1 MLYQAEEASY
11 QKAGPPLI
19 EGVDISMSFGNTHA
33 VSCVSIAGHAGSVHA
48 VTGENGA
55 GKSTFMKILAGVYR
69 PDAGELRMRGKAVT
83 LRNPRSAREHGIST
97 VFQEFTLLPNLTVA
111 ENMFI
116 GREPGRP
123 GWINRKQMHERAS
136 HTLNALGV
144 NIDPRTLAGSL
155 SVSEQQLVEIAKG
168 ITTDASVFIFDEP
181 TAALN
186 GPEVKKLEELIK
198 GLQAKGKSI
207 FYISHRL
214 DEIFR
219 LCDTVTVLK
228 DGKHVLTTPCSELDE
243 HSLVTLMV
251 GRPIEDLFPHKS
263 SGVGPSVLRCE
274 RLNSDTGRSEVR
286 LNLNRREI
294 VGLAGLE
301 GQGQR
306 EIMRAVAGL
315 EQTLDATIEKFD
327 SVGKPH
333 PVDPNAGVAGRQ
345 AHGIAFVPGDRKA
358 EGLYLD
364 LSVAEN
370 IVIGTYRDTP
380 LYGRASAQFSLVE
393 DVIARIGL
401 RAKHPKQSV
410 ITVSGGNQQ
419 KALLARAL
427 ISGIDIMLVEEP
439 TRGVDVGAKA
449 DIYRLLRG
457 FADEGGTVLVSSS
470 ELTELI
476 GLCDRILVVRAGTI
490 VAEIDDA
497 QASEEIVMSH
507 ALGVLKRKST
517 EKMQ

>member
-1 MLYQAEEASY
+1 MLYQSEKTWYRKAES
-11 QKAGPPLI
+11 PLI
-19 EGVDISMSFGNTHA
+19 EGVEISKSFGSTRA
-33 VSCVSIAGHAGSVHA
+33 ISSVSIAGHAGSVHA

-69 PDAGELRMRGKAVT
+69 PDAGELHMRGKAIT

-116 GREPGRP
+116 GREPGKR
-123 GWINRKQMHERAS
+123 GWIDRKQMHAS
-136 HTLNALGV
+136 ASRTLNALGV
-144 NIDPRTLAGSL
+144 NIDPGTLAGRL

-198 GLQAKGKSI
+198 SLQAKGKSI

-228 DGKHVLTTPCSELDE
+228 DGQHVLTTPCSELDQQ
-243 HSLVTLMV
+243 SLVTLMV
-251 GRPIEDLFPHKS
+251 GRPIEDLFPQKSSGHKS
-263 SGVGPSVLRCE
+263 SALRCE
-274 RLNSDTGRSEVR
+274 RLNSCTGRSDVH

-306 EIMRAVAGL
+306 EIIRAVAGL
-315 EQTLDATIEKFD
+315 VQTPDATIEKFD
-327 SVGKPH
+327 SVGRPH
-333 PVDPNAGVAGRQ
+333 PVDPCAGVARRLG
-345 AHGIAFVPGDRKA
+345 HGIAFVPGDRKS

-370 IVIGTYRDTP
+370 IVIGAYGNTS
-380 LYGRASAQFSLVE
+380 LHGRASTQSSIVE

-401 RAKHPKQSV
+401 RTKHPKQSV
-410 ITVSGGNQQ
+410 TTLSGGNQQ
-419 KALLARAL
+419 KTLLARAL
-427 ISGIDIMLVEEP
+427 IADVDIMLVEEP

-457 FADEGGTVLVSSS
+457 FADEGGAVLVSSS

-490 VAEIDDA
+490 VAEIDGA
-497 QASEEIVMSH
+497 QASEEIVMLH
-507 ALGVLKRKST
+507 ALGVSKRQST

>member
-1 MLYQAEEASY
+1 MLHQSEKTSCR
-11 QKAGPPLI
+11 KAGAPLI
-19 EGVDISMSFGNTHA
+19 EGIGISMSFGNTRA
-33 VSCVSIAGHAGSVHA
+33 VSGVSIAGHAGSVHA

-69 PDAGELRMRGKAVT
+69 PDAGELRMRGETIA

-116 GREPGRP
+116 GREPGGR
-123 GWINRKQMHERAS
+123 GWIDRKQMNERAS
-136 HTLNALGV
+136 QTLTSLGV
-144 NIDPRTLAGSL
+144 NIEPGTLAGSL
-155 SVSEQQLVEIAKG
+155 SVSEQQVVEIAKG

-186 GPEVKKLEELIK
+186 GPEVKKFELLIK
-198 GLQAKGKSI
+198 DLQSKGKSI

-228 DGKHVLTTPCSELDE
+228 DGQHVLTTPCSELDE
-243 HSLVTLMV
+243 HTLVTLMV

-263 SGVGPSVLRCE
+263 SGQGPRALRCE
-274 RLNSDTGRSEVR
+274 QLNSDTGSGKVH

-306 EIMRAVAGL
+306 DIIRAVAGL
-315 EQTLDATIEKFD
+315 RLTPNATIEKFD
-327 SVGKPH
+327 STGKARL
-333 PVDPNAGVAGRQ
+333 VDANAGVSQRL

-364 LSVAEN
+364 LSVTEN
-370 IVIGTYRDTP
+370 VAIGTYRDSA
-380 LYGRASAQFSLVE
+380 LHEHASGQSSLVE

-401 RAKHPKQSV
+401 RVKHPKQPV
-410 ITVSGGNQQ
+410 ITLSGGNQQ

-427 ISGIDIMLVEEP
+427 ISDIDILLVEEP

-449 DIYRLLRG
+449 DIYRLLRK
-457 FADEGGTVLVSSS
+457 FADDGGAVLVSSS

-476 GLCDRILVVRAGTI
+476 GLCDRILVVREGTI
-490 VAEIDDA
+490 VAEIDSA
-497 QASEEIVMSH
+497 QASEETVMSY
-507 ALGVLKRKST
+507 ALGVSKRQSP
-517 EKMQ
+517 EKTQ